1 MPPTRREFLKTLGLG
16 LTAGSSALASSLCRK
31 GPAGDRPP
39 NIVLI
44 FIDDMGYADL
54 GCFGAKGYETPRID
68 RLATEGIRLTDFY
81 VSQAVCGASRA
92 SLMTGCYAERVGYQG
107 APGPAS
113 KIGLHLDEET
123 IAEVLKKRGYAT
135 AIFGKWHLGCVP
147 EFYPTRQGFDEY
159 LGLLYSN
166 DMWAYGYDGAPATS
180 GAKANHPPLMLMRNE
195 EPVTEIK
202 TLEDQS
208 TLTERYTR
216 EALRFIDENKDRPFF
231 LYLPHSMVHTPV
243 AASPEFR
250 GKSGHSPYADAV
262 MELDA
267 STGRIMDR
275 LERYG
280 LGGNTVVIFTSD
292 NGPWLNF
299 GAHAGSAGPLR
310 EGKGT
315 MFEGGPRVPC
325 IIRWPGRIQA
335 GRVTSEIAS
344 TIDLLPTIASWAGAS
359 LPSRPIDGLDL
370 GPLLEGRTRTGPRD
384 HFFYYYGHELRAVR
398 KGRWKLIFP
407 HKSRSYAGV
416 EPGRGG
422 LPGPYAS
429 VETGLELY
437 DLVGDIGETCDVAAE
452 HPDIVAELQ
461 ELAEKAREELGDHLT
476 GRKGKGERE
485 PGRLSTGFPSN
496 VSHLGVGAAVSYV
509 HPPSFRFLGDGPS
522 TLTDGKRGTLDFH
535 DGRWLGFE
543 GDDFEAV
550 IDLGR
555 EVSVS
560 SVSCG
565 FLQNQQSWIFMPTE
579 VGVYLSRDGISYREA
594 GRISRETARDEEAAY
609 RPDELLFPPASARYI
624 RVRARN
630 VGVCPSWHPGSGGNC
645 WIFIDEIVVS

>member
-1 MPPTRREFLKTLGLG
+1 MPPSRRDFLKTLGIG
-16 LTAGSSALASSLCRK
+16 LTAGSSAVAASFCGK
-31 GPAGDRPP
+31 GPAESRPP

-44 FIDDMGYADL
+44 FIDDMGYGDL

-68 RLATEGIRLTDFY
+68 RLAAEGIRLTDFY
-81 VSQAVCGASRA
+81 VAQAVCGASRA
-92 SLMTGCYAERVGYQG
+92 ALLTGCYSERVGYQG

-113 KIGLHLDEET
+113 KIGLNLDEET
-123 IAEVLKKRGYAT
+123 IADLLKKRGYAT

-166 DMWAYGYDGAPATS
+166 DMWPYGYDGKPVAEGRKS
-180 GAKANHPPLMLMRNE
+180 SYPPLSLIRNE
-195 EPVTEIK
+195 EPIAEIK

-231 LYLPHSMVHTPV
+231 LYMPHSMVHTPI

-250 GKSGHSPYADAV
+250 GRSGHSPYADVV

-275 LERYG
+275 LERHG
-280 LGGNTVVIFTSD
+280 IDGNTVVIFTSD

-299 GAHAGSAGPLR
+299 GDSAGSAGPLR

-325 IIRWPGRIQA
+325 IIRWPGRIPA
-335 GRVTSEIAS
+335 GRVTSEIA
-344 TIDLLPTIASWAGAS
+344 TTMDLLPTLVAWAGAP
-359 LPSRPIDGLDL
+359 LPTLPIDGLDL
-370 GPLLEGRTRTGPRD
+370 RPLLEGRTETGPRD

-398 KGRWKLIFP
+398 KGRWKLILP
-407 HKSRSYAGV
+407 HKSRSYLGV
-416 EPGRGG
+416 EPGRSG
-422 LPGPYAS
+422 LPGPYATI
-429 VETGLELY
+429 ETGLELY
-437 DLVGDIGETCDVAAE
+437 DLVDDIGETRDVAAE

-461 ELAEKAREELGDHLT
+461 ALAERARDELGDRLT
-476 GRKGKGERE
+476 GCKGKGERE
-485 PGRLSTGFPSN
+485 PGRVSTGIPADIT
-496 VSHLGVGAAVSYV
+496 HAAVGAAVSLSG
-509 HPPSFRFLGDGPS
+509 PPSPSYPGNGPA

-543 GDDFEAV
+543 GEGFEAV

-555 EVSVS
+555 EVAVS
-560 SVSCG
+560 SVACG
-565 FLQNQQSWIFMPTE
+565 FLQNQESWIFLPTE
-579 VGVYLSRDGISYREA
+579 VRVALSRDGAAFREA
-594 GRISRETARDEEAAY
+594 GRTGRNAAPEPAAAY
-609 RPDELLFPPASARYI
+609 RPEEIRFAPSPARFVKVSAK
-624 RVRARN
+624 N
-630 VGVCPSWHPGSGGNC
+630 VGTCPSWHAGSGGKC
-645 WIFIDEIVVS
+645 WIFIDEIVVE

>member
-1 MPPTRREFLKTLGLG
+1 MPPSRRDFLRTLGIG
-16 LTAGSSALASSLCRK
+16 LTAGSSAVAASFCGKRPS
-31 GPAGDRPP
+31 DSRPP

-44 FIDDMGYADL
+44 FIDDMGYGDL
-54 GCFGAKGYETPRID
+54 GCFGAKGYATPRID
-68 RLATEGIRLTDFY
+68 RLAAEGVRLTDFY

-92 SLMTGCYAERVGYQG
+92 ALLTGCYSERVGYQG

-113 KIGLHLDEET
+113 KIGLGRDEET
-123 IAEVLKKRGYAT
+123 IADLLKKRGYAT

-166 DMWAYGYDGAPATS
+166 DMWPYGYDGKPVAGGRKS
-180 GAKANHPPLMLMRNE
+180 SYPPLSLIRDE
-195 EPVTEIK
+195 EPIAEIK

-216 EALRFIDENKDRPFF
+216 EALRFIDENKGRPFF
-231 LYLPHSMVHTPV
+231 LYLPHSMVHTPI

-250 GKSGHSPYADAV
+250 GRSGHSPYADVV

-275 LERYG
+275 LERHG
-280 LGGNTVVIFTSD
+280 IDGNTVVIFTSD

-299 GAHAGSAGPLR
+299 GDSAGSAGPLR

-325 IIRWPGRIQA
+325 IVRWPARIPA
-335 GRVTSEIAS
+335 GRVTSEIA
-344 TIDLLPTIASWAGAS
+344 TTMDLLPTIAAWTGAPRPA
-359 LPSRPIDGLDL
+359 LPIDGLDL
-370 GPLLEGRTRTGPRD
+370 GPLLAGRTETGPRD

-407 HKSRSYAGV
+407 HKSRSYLGV

-422 LPGPYAS
+422 LPGPYATI
-429 VETGLELY
+429 ETGLELY
-437 DLVGDIGETCDVAAE
+437 DLVDDIGETRDVAAE
-452 HPDIVAELQ
+452 RPAIVAELQ
-461 ELAEKAREELGDHLT
+461 ELAERAREELGDRLT

-485 PGRLSTGFPSN
+485 PGRVSTGLPADIA
-496 VSHLGVGAAVSYV
+496 HAAVGASVSLSG
-509 HPPSFRFLGDGPS
+509 PPSPSYPGRGPA
-522 TLTDGKRGTLDFH
+522 TLTDGKKGTLDFH

-543 GDDFEAV
+543 GEDLEAV

-555 EVSVS
+555 EVPVS
-560 SVSCG
+560 SVVCG
-565 FLQNQQSWIFMPTE
+565 FLQNQESWIFLPTE
-579 VGVYLSRDGISYREA
+579 VRISLSRDGTAFREA
-594 GRISRETARDEEAAY
+594 GRTVRKTVADPGAASWPEEIRFAPSPAR
-609 RPDELLFPPASARYI
+609 FVKVSAKS
-624 RVRARN
+624 
-630 VGVCPSWHPGSGGNC
+630 VGTCPSWHAGSGGKC
-645 WIFIDEIVVS
+645 WIFIDEIVVD